1 MKISQISTTLLLA
14 FALSGCLTLSGVYTV
29 IAVDD
34 NGKNLMPNVDMIAEG
49 SGIYTI
55 RNAFCSQFPGATI
68 KITDRQTGAEL
79 TSESPYKC
87 RGKLKQS
94 SNP

>member
-1 MKISQISTTLLLA
+1 MKIITPFLLA
-14 FALSGCLTLSGVYTV
+14 SALSGCMTLSGVYTV

-34 NGKNLMPNVDMIAEG
+34 NGNNLMPNVDMMAEG

-79 TSESPYKC
+79 TKESPYQC